1 MFQAKSNIVHI
12 LMVSIRQDDDSFTT
26 HVDSVYADQATMRER
41 LGEIKRNHTRS
52 DGTLQWRVRTPIGEV
67 DKLRVELL
75 IDGIWEWQI
84 EYNSVEKELH

>member
-1 MFQAKSNIVHI
+1 MSQANSNIVHI
-12 LMVSIRQDDDSFTT
+12 LMVSIRQDDDSFNT

-52 DGTLQWRVRTPIGEV
+52 DGALQWRVRTPIGEV

-75 IDGIWEWQI
+75 IDGIWECQI
-84 EYNSVEKELH
+84 EYNSVEKELN